1 MERPSRFSERL
12 EGFHHQKWEYLT
24 VFVRANL
31 SNPGAQEF
39 VESIYP
45 EGKAP
50 IYAPE
55 SMVPDLNWWGEQ
67 GWELVHMQPVLV
79 GYNGDVLISSE
90 GRYTNVYFCVLKRPR
105 Y

>member
-1 MERPSRFSERL
+1 MRDFAM
-12 EGFHHQKWEYLT
+12 QKWECLT
-24 VFVRANL
+24 VFVRANID
-31 SNPGAQEF
+31 NPGAQEL
-39 VESIYP
+39 VGNMYR
-45 EGKAP
+45 GNQTP
-50 IYAPE
+50 IFAPE

-79 GYNGDVLISSE
+79 GHNGDVLISSE